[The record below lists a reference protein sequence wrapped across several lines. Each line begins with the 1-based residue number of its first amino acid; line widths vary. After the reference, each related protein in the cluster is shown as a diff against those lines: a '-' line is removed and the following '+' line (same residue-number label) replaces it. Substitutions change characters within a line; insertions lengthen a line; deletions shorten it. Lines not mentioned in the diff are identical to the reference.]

1 MHLIIGGAYQRKVSF
16 AKEHYQLTE
25 DQICFCTPDY
35 IDFSKPCLAHLE
47 EFTYGCVLR
56 KENPISIFEEHK
68 IEWQHSTLI
77 CNDIFCGVVPMGA
90 DLRRWRELTGELC
103 QYLSKKADKVSRIF
117 CGLEQRLK

>member
-1 MHLIIGGAYQRKVSF
+1 MHLIIGGAYQGKVSF

-35 IDFSKPCLAHLE
+35 IDFSKPCLAYLE

-56 KENPISIFEEHK
+56 KENPISIFEEHNT
-68 IEWQHSTLI
+68 EWEHSILI
-77 CNDIFCGVVPMGA
+77 CNDIFCGIVPIGA